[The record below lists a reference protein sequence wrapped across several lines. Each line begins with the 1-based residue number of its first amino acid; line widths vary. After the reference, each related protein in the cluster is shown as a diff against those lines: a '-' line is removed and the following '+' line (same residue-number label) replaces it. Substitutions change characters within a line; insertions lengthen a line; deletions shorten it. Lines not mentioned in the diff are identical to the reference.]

1 MKRVLLGQMNA
12 NGDCLYATILA
23 RQIKHDDPGCHLT
36 WAVSRRCTGV
46 LANNPDI
53 DALWIWDAP
62 SGLGPVSDERAWC
75 AFETAVLRRQQG
87 PDAFDQICLS
97 QIWPRNFKNFDGTV
111 RPSILRAWNAPITV
125 PIDSTIRLTP
135 VEEERVAD
143 FVGNHGLDRSRR
155 RILFE
160 CAANS
165 GQSFVTPDF
174 ALEVARLVE
183 ESLPGCQFILST
195 HARKPTELTNVVWAT
210 DLGIRENLA
219 LTWHADLFIGCGSGL
234 TVVSTADAAA
244 PLPNIQIL
252 TAATSVYASFHHDF
266 LHYGKPADR
275 FVEMGDPTAAD
286 VAAAAIACLTHSV
299 ASARERW
306 HRPLPLHFGF
316 YRELIETWCLGRNR
330 ASDALESLGVTM
342 ERYGPRDELMRFGR
356 ERVLPAL
363 ADDPAW
369 WNPEQ
374 RAKLEPWY
382 ERLRGEIS

>member
-36 WAVSRRCTGV
+36 WAVSRRCADV

-53 DALWIWDAP
+53 DAVWIWDAP
-62 SGLGPVSDERAWC
+62 IGLGPVPDERAWG

-87 PDAFDQICLS
+87 PDAFDRVCLS
-97 QIWPRNFKNFDGTV
+97 QIWPRNFQHFDGTV
-111 RPSILRAWNAPITV
+111 RPSILRAWDAPITV
-125 PIDSTIRLTP
+125 PIDSTIRLAP
-135 VEEERVAD
+135 AEEERVAA
-143 FVGNHGLDRSRR
+143 FVRNHGLDGSRR

-174 ALEVARLVE
+174 ALEVAGLVE
-183 ESLPGCQFILST
+183 QSLPGCQFILST
-195 HARKPTELTNVVWAT
+195 HARRPTTLPNVIWAD

-244 PLPNIQIL
+244 PLPNIQVL

-266 LHYGKPADR
+266 LHFGKPADR
-275 FVEMGDPTAAD
+275 FVEMGDPDAAA
-286 VAAAAIACLTHSV
+286 VAAAAIACLTDGV
-299 ASARERW
+299 AMARERW
-306 HRPLPLHFGF
+306 HRPLPLHFNF
-316 YRELIETWCLGRNR
+316 YRELIEAWCLARSR
-330 ASDALESLGVTM
+330 AADALESLGVTM
-342 ERYGPRDELMRFGR
+342 DRYGLHDELLRFGR

-363 ADDPAW
+363 SEDPAW
-369 WNPEQ
+369 WDPRR

-382 ERLRGEIS
+382 DRIRGETS